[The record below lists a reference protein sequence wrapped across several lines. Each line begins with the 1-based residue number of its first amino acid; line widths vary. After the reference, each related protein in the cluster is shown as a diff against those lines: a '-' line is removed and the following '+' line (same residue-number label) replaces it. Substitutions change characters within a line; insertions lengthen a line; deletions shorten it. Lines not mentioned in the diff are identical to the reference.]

1 MITPV
6 NVHVQ
11 EAHMRTAQI
20 PLHPQDSMPCLSA
33 GRQRI
38 AESVPEPFIPDPF
51 SQRIFHPL
59 GTPLLSTL

>member
-1 MITPV
+1 
-6 NVHVQ
+6 
-11 EAHMRTAQI
+11 MRTAQV